1 MWTPDRS
8 LQAELFGSN
17 KMDTRC
23 RPPNCM
29 STPLLLQLAVMGN
42 LLDNAD
48 ATPAFAEHLGRSQEI
63 HSFIQFV
70 SQHVASVNEVVRVGA
85 LENKVRLRALA
96 TRFGNA
102 SAWGLEPQA
111 ESESGC

>member
-1 MWTPDRS
+1 MCTPDRS
-8 LQAELFGSN
+8 LPAELFGSGN
-17 KMDTRC
+17 VDTRY

-48 ATPAFAEHLGRSQEI
+48 ATPAFAEYLGRSQEI
-63 HSFIQFV
+63 HSFIQFA

-85 LENKVRLRALA
+85 LENIVRLRALA
-96 TRFGNA
+96 TQFGDA
-102 SAWGLEPQA
+102 SARLGA
-111 ESESGC
+111 TGGV